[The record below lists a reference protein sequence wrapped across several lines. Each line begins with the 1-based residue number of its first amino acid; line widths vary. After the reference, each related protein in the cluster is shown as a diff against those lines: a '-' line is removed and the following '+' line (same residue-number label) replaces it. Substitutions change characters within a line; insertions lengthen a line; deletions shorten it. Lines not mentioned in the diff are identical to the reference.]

1 MQKFLT
7 SNIIL
12 LDMDVSVTFTLNGKQ
27 VTVKAPAAKSL
38 LRTLREDLNITSVKP
53 GCEAGECGACTVLM
67 DGQAVTSCLVM
78 ISQVEGHQIVT
89 AEGLIKDG
97 QMDPLQQA
105 FIEEGASQ
113 CGYCTPGFIMSAK
126 GLLMEKPNPNE
137 NEILDAISGNIC
149 RCGAYP
155 RIVNAIKKVGG
166 EQR

>member
-1 MQKFLT
+1 
-7 SNIIL
+7 
-12 LDMDVSVTFTLNGKQ
+12 
-27 VTVKAPAAKSL
+27 
-38 LRTLREDLNITSVKP
+38 
-53 GCEAGECGACTVLM
+53 
-67 DGQAVTSCLVM
+67 
-78 ISQVEGHQIVT
+78 VEGHQIVT

-126 GLLMEKPNPNE
+126 GLLIEKPNPNE

-166 EQR
+166 EQE